1 MLSVIIKKNI
11 IIINHFYRSFVM
23 KLLYYFLLISFIIP
37 FCYIDAS
44 SAVDEQ
50 EIKEKLT
57 LLMGQNNSGTDYWFT
72 IPPVFMDESAGHA
85 GNSLKV
91 LIASPIET
99 NVTVEVKGKGFS
111 ETKKTIP
118 DNVIEFT
125 IDPVIAQVRLHSG
138 NHNGPVPAKVYKE
151 AGIHIT
157 SDAPIVVYVI
167 ARYAYTSDG
176 FLAIPSSA
184 LGTHYI
190 NMVYQEP
197 SLNKTGLFAPFTGV
211 TAAYDNTEI
220 NFTMGGGPEG
230 IDASPME
237 NGQLVHT
244 GETTNQ
250 TLNQGDVWLLSINGP
265 RQDLS
270 GSIFKS
276 DKPVSIVSGINCA
289 NFPLGNAWC
298 DYTVEMEL
306 PVYSWGK
313 QYYVTPMKGR
323 HYNGIIRIF
332 ASEDNTNVFRDNVLI
347 GNIAKGGG
355 ATIGVGYLETR
366 VWPKVDENGNAIAPH
381 IATIHADKPIAVM
394 YYNTGGQEENGNVQN
409 TDPFM
414 MTFTPVEQFGNQ
426 IYFASPNSANGVNLF
441 PENYV
446 NIIFEANSNE
456 IPDDLIFAD
465 LSKPNPSW
473 VKVKD
478 YFGPAFENF
487 VVPYNGRLFANKTI
501 KLSTEGVFGLKSTT
515 TPIGAYSFGFGPY
528 DSYGYPTAATFD
540 DLIANDGK
548 APEVTYSGANDA
560 DIITGSVDDSH
571 SGSSGLSQFYMIAA
585 MSSNYSF
592 EITSVDKGITTNSKQ
607 EQIFIPGE
615 TKKLNW
621 SLEKIDKSKDGN
633 AVLYVS
639 DRSGNDELLFFG
651 NTSTTSV
658 TPEETLSEYMTV
670 TESSIQ
676 LLPQALADGFTELS
690 IFNIEGSKVMSTNIQ
705 AQNTKS
711 ISSLKSGTYI
721 ITLKSNTR
729 LLTRKINI
737 VR

>member
-1 MLSVIIKKNI
+1 
-11 IIINHFYRSFVM
+11 M
-23 KLLYYFLLISFIIP
+23 KFIYYFLIISLILP
-37 FCYIDAS
+37 FCSIGTNA
-44 SAVDEQ
+44 AVDEQ
-50 EIKEKLT
+50 EVKDKLT

-72 IPPVFMDESAGHA
+72 IPPVYMDESVGHD
-85 GNSLKV
+85 NSLKI
-91 LIASPIET
+91 LIASPVET
-99 NVTVEVKGKGFS
+99 DVTVEVKGKGFLR
-111 ETKKTIP
+111 TQKTIP

-125 IDPVIAQVRLHSG
+125 IEPNIAQAILHSG
-138 NHNGPVPAKVYKE
+138 AQNGIVPAKVYQQ
-151 AGIHIT
+151 AGIHVT
-157 SDAPIVVYVI
+157 SDAPIIVYVI
-167 ARYAYTSDG
+167 ARYMYTSDG

-197 SLNKTGLFAPFTGV
+197 DLNKTGLFAPFTGV
-211 TAAYDNTEI
+211 TAAYDNTEV

-230 IDASPME
+230 IDASPMG

-244 GETTNQ
+244 GESTSQ

-276 DKPVSIVSGINCA
+276 DKPIAIVSGINCA
-289 NFPLGNAWC
+289 NFPIGNRWC

-313 QYYVTPMKGR
+313 QYYVTPMNGR
-323 HYNGIIRIF
+323 NYNGIIRVF
-332 ASEDNTNVFRDNVLI
+332 ASEDNTNVYRDNELI

-366 VWPKVDENGNAIAPH
+366 VWPKVDGNGNEIAPH

-394 YYNTGGQEENGNVQN
+394 YYNTGGQEDNGNTQN

-414 MTFTPVEQFGNQ
+414 MTFSPVEQFGNQ
-426 IYFASPNSANGVNLF
+426 IYFASPNSATGINLF

-446 NIIFEANSNE
+446 NIIFESTSGE
-456 IPDDLIFAD
+456 IPDDLLFAD
-465 LSKPNPSW
+465 LSKPNPTW

-487 VVPYNGRLFANKTI
+487 VVPFNGKLFANKTL
-501 KLSTEGVFGLKSTT
+501 KLATEGVFGLKSTT
-515 TPIGAYSFGFGPY
+515 TLIGAYSYGFGPY

-540 DLIANDGK
+540 DISAFDGK
-548 APEVTYSGANDA
+548 APEVTFTGKKD
-560 DIITGSVDDSH
+560 DDLITGSVDDSH
-571 SGSSGLSQFYMIAA
+571 SGSSGLSQFYMIKS

-592 EITSVDKGITTNSKQ
+592 EITAVEKGITMSSDLEPT
-607 EQIFIPGE
+607 FIPGE

-621 SLEKIDKSKDGN
+621 SLEKVDNSKEGY
-633 AVLYVS
+633 AVLYLS

-651 NTSTTSV
+651 NTITATSV
-658 TPEETLSEYMTV
+658 TPEQTLSEYMTV
-670 TESSIQ
+670 SESSVQI
-676 LLPQALADGFTELS
+676 LPQALADGFNELS
-690 IFNIEGSKVMSTNIQ
+690 IFNLEGSKVISTDIQ
-705 AQNTKS
+705 NQNSVS
-711 ISSLKSGTYI
+711 ISSL
-721 ITLKSNTR
+721 
-729 LLTRKINI
+729 
-737 VR
+737 

>member
-1 MLSVIIKKNI
+1 
-11 IIINHFYRSFVM
+11 M
-23 KLLYYFLLISFIIP
+23 KLIYSLFTAFLILILYN
-37 FCYIDAS
+37 IDAS
-44 SAVDEQ
+44 AAVDEQ
-50 EIKEKLT
+50 EIKEKLS

-72 IPPVFMDESAGHA
+72 IPPVYTEVSGKD
-85 GNSLKV
+85 NSLRILV
-91 LIASPIET
+91 ASPVET
-99 NVTVEVKGKGFS
+99 DVTVEVKGKGFS
-111 ETKKTIP
+111 QTKKTIAN
-118 DNVIEFT
+118 NVIEF
-125 IDPVIAQVRLHSG
+125 IINPNIAQVRLHDALLD
-138 NHNGPVPAKVYKE
+138 GPVPAKVYKQ
-151 AGIHIT
+151 AGIHVT
-157 SDAPIVVYVI
+157 SEAPIVVYVI
-167 ARYAYTSDG
+167 ARFNFTSDG

-190 NMVYQEP
+190 NMIYQEP
-197 SLNKTGLFAPFTGV
+197 DFQNYYKGKGLSAPFTGV

-244 GETTNQ
+244 GETSSQ
-250 TLNQGDVWLLSINGP
+250 TLDQGDVWLLSINGP

-289 NFPLGNAWC
+289 NFPLGNFWC

-313 QYYVTPMKGR
+313 QYFITPMEGR
-323 HYNGIIRIF
+323 LYNGIIRVF
-332 ASEDNTNVFRDNVLI
+332 ASEDNTNVYRDNELI

-355 ATIGVGYLETR
+355 ATIGVGYIETR
-366 VWPKVDENGNAIAPH
+366 VWPKVDDNGDPIAPH
-381 IATIHADKPIAVM
+381 IATIHSDKPIAVM
-394 YYNTGGQEENGNVQN
+394 YYNTGGQEDNGNASN

-414 MTFTPVEQFGNQ
+414 MTFSPVEQFGNQ
-426 IYFASPNSANGVNLF
+426 IYFASPNSANGINLF
-441 PENYV
+441 PENYANLV
-446 NIIFEANSNE
+446 FEANNNE
-456 IPDDLIFAD
+456 IPDDLLFAD
-465 LSKPNPSW
+465 LSKPNPNW

-478 YFGPAFENF
+478 YFGPDFENF
-487 VVPYNGRLFANKTI
+487 VVPYNGKIFATK
-501 KLSTEGVFGLKSTT
+501 KLKLGTEGVFGIKSTNT
-515 TPIGAYSFGFGPY
+515 LVGAYSYGFGNY

-540 DLIANDGK
+540 DLLANDGL
-548 APEVTYSGANDA
+548 APGVVFNGENDA

-571 SGSSGLSQFYMIAA
+571 EGSSGLSQFYMLES

-592 EITSVDKGITTNSKQ
+592 EITSVDKGFTTNS
-607 EQIFIPGE
+607 ELEPTFIPGS

-621 SLEKIDKSKDGN
+621 TLEKIDKSKVGN

-651 NTSTTSV
+651 NISTTSV

-670 TESSIQ
+670 TESNIQ

-690 IFNIEGSKVMSTNIQ
+690 IFNIEGSKEISTNIQ
-705 AQNTKS
+705 AQNTIS

-721 ITLKSNTR
+721 VTLKSNTR

>member
-1 MLSVIIKKNI
+1 
-11 IIINHFYRSFVM
+11 M
-23 KLLYYFLLISFIIP
+23 KAIYNFLLISLILT
-37 FCYIDAS
+37 FCSINADG
-44 SAVDEQ
+44 AVDEQ
-50 EIKEKLT
+50 EVKDKLS

-72 IPPVFMDESAGHA
+72 IPPVYMDESAGFD
-85 GNSLKV
+85 NSLKI
-91 LIASPIET
+91 LIASPVET
-99 NVTVEVKGKGFS
+99 EVTVEVKGKGYLQ
-111 ETKKTIP
+111 TQKTIP
-118 DNVIEFT
+118 DNVIEFS
-125 IDPVIAQVRLHSG
+125 INPNIAQVILHSG
-138 NHNGPVPAKVYKE
+138 MRDGAVPAKVYKE
-151 AGIHIT
+151 AGIHVT
-157 SDAPIVVYVI
+157 SEAPIVVYVI
-167 ARYAYTSDG
+167 ARYKYTSDG

-197 SLNKTGLFAPFTGV
+197 NISNNGLFAPFTGV

-244 GETTNQ
+244 GESTSQ

-276 DKPVSIVSGINCA
+276 DKPISVVSGINCA

-313 QYYVTPMKGR
+313 QYYVTPMNGR
-323 HYNGIIRIF
+323 IYNGIIRIF
-332 ASEDNTNVFRDNVLI
+332 ASEDNTNVYRDNELI

-355 ATIGVGYLETR
+355 ATIGVGYIETR
-366 VWPKVDENGNAIAPH
+366 VWPKVDENGNPIVPH
-381 IATIHADKPIAVM
+381 IATIHSDKPIAVM
-394 YYNTGGQEENGNVQN
+394 YYNTGGQEDNGNTQN

-426 IYFASPNSANGVNLF
+426 IYFASPNSATGTNLF

-446 NIIFEANSNE
+446 NIIFESTSNE
-456 IPDDLIFAD
+456 IPDDLLFAD
-465 LSKPNPSW
+465 LSKPTPTW

-478 YFGPAFENF
+478 YFGPSFENF
-487 VVPYNGRLFANKTI
+487 VVPFNGRLFANKTL
-501 KLSTEGVFGLKSTT
+501 KLANEGVFGLKSTT
-515 TPIGAYSFGFGPY
+515 TAIGAYSYGFGPY

-540 DLIANDGK
+540 DLVANDGK
-548 APEVTYSGANDA
+548 APEVTFSGAKDA

-571 SGSSGLSQFYMIAA
+571 SGSSGLSQFYMLES
-585 MSSNYSF
+585 MSTNYSF

-607 EQIFIPGE
+607 EPTFIPGQ

-621 SLEKIDKSKDGN
+621 TLEKIDKNKEGY
-633 AVLYVS
+633 AVLYLS

-651 NTSTTSV
+651 NTLTATSV
-658 TPEETLSEYMTV
+658 TPEQTLSEYMTV
-670 TESSIQ
+670 TESNIQ
-676 LLPQALADGFTELS
+676 ILPQTMADGFTELS
-690 IFNIEGSKVMSTNIQ
+690 MFSLDGSKVISANIQ
-705 AQNTKS
+705 NQNSVAIT
-711 ISSLKSGTYI
+711 SLKSGTYI
-721 ITLKSNTR
+721 ITLKSESR

-737 VR
+737 VK

>member
-1 MLSVIIKKNI
+1 
-11 IIINHFYRSFVM
+11 M
-23 KLLYYFLLISFIIP
+23 KLIYTILSILLLQMYCSINVI
-37 FCYIDAS
+37 AG
-44 SAVDEQ
+44 VDEQ
-50 EIKEKLT
+50 EIKEKLS

-72 IPPVFMDESAGHA
+72 IPPVYVEESGELE
-85 GNSLKV
+85 NSLKILV
-91 LIASPIET
+91 ASPLET
-99 NVTVEVKGKGFS
+99 DVTVEVKGKRYI

-125 IDPVIAQVRLHSG
+125 LNPNIAQVILH
-138 NHNGPVPAKVYKE
+138 NALKDGPIPAKVYKD
-151 AGIHIT
+151 AGIHVT
-157 SDAPIVVYVI
+157 SDAPIIVYVI
-167 ARYAYTSDG
+167 ARYKYTSDG

-197 SLNKTGLFAPFTGV
+197 DFQNYYKSKGLSAPFTGV

-230 IDASPME
+230 IDASPIE

-244 GETTNQ
+244 GESTSQ
-250 TLNQGDVWLLSINGP
+250 SLDQGDVWLLSINGP

-276 DKPVSIVSGINCA
+276 DKPISIVSGINCA
-289 NFPLGNAWC
+289 NFPLGNFWC

-313 QYYVTPMKGR
+313 QYYITPMKGR
-323 HYNGIIRIF
+323 QYNGIIRIF
-332 ASEDNTNVFRDNVLI
+332 ASEDNTNVYRDNELI

-366 VWPKVDENGNAIAPH
+366 VWPKVDENGNSIAPH

-414 MTFTPVEQFGNQ
+414 MTFIPVEQFGNQ
-426 IYFASPNSANGVNLF
+426 IYFASPNSVNETNLF
-441 PENYV
+441 PENYA
-446 NIIFEANSNE
+446 NLIFESSSNE
-456 IPDDLIFAD
+456 IPDDLLFAD
-465 LSKPNPSW
+465 LSEPNPTW

-487 VVPYNGRLFANKTI
+487 VVPYNGKKFATKTL
-501 KLSTEGVFGLKSTT
+501 KLKTEGVFGLKSTNT
-515 TPIGAYSFGFGPY
+515 LIGAYSYGFGYY

-540 DLIANDGK
+540 DLFTNDDK
-548 APEVTYSGANDA
+548 APKVLFTGAKDA
-560 DIITGSVDDSH
+560 DIITGYVDESDEN
-571 SGSSGLSQFYMIAA
+571 SSGLSQFYMLES

-592 EITSVDKGITTNSKQ
+592 EINSVDKGATTNSDF
-607 EQIFIPGE
+607 ENSFIPGT

-621 SLEKIDKSKDGN
+621 TLEKIDNSKVGN

-651 NTSTTSV
+651 NASTTSV
-658 TPEETLSEYMTV
+658 TPEENLSEYMTV

-676 LLPQALADGFTELS
+676 ILPQALADGFTELS